1 MEGPMS
7 AEQPLQPRASTAR
20 ARGRT
25 RAPRA
30 EAGVTP
36 EHVLALS
43 KRLRELRGAEKK
55 ARLAKALNVAESTY
69 ASWEDG
75 VLAPRLDG
83 LLLLANHFG
92 VSLDYLL
99 GRGEATPQG
108 FSEGAVTWRLAWS
121 RPSAGRQRGAAI
133 WHRLVAGESRKAIA
147 DALGIQDVDVERS
160 VQDFVLGGSLLVEAV
175 APNEGLAT
183 AVRQRFTHAPE
194 PPYLRDVLVADLG
207 NVEWS
212 FVRYVLLGYLA
223 KRYFCQEVR
232 PGTAVGLCGGF
243 AVSRL
248 VHALERGECPEGIRV
263 SPIAVSPVFEK
274 AGVSANSVVSA
285 LAYRHWDNRETR
297 DHRNQWAVQ
306 ASELSFVFKDRVLD
320 DTSPPSRIIRR
331 MLTDAEQVDYVFMG
345 VGSPETGALTRKLY
359 DLQHD
364 YQWIAGINEDIPK
377 IKDGGQAVGDILYHL
392 VDAEGR
398 ALPHFE
404 RRNKQ
409 LVCSIGLD
417 GLKKLVEAGKRVV
430 VIAAGHEKAAVT
442 RAAIRGRYANVL
454 IVDDELARALLQ
466 TSAS

>member
-1 MEGPMS
+1 MRSWPPPCGSGSPT
-7 AEQPLQPRASTAR
+7 PP
-20 ARGRT
+20 GRRT
-25 RAPRA
+25 
-30 EAGVTP
+30 
-36 EHVLALS
+36 
-43 KRLRELRGAEKK
+43 
-55 ARLAKALNVAESTY
+55 
-69 ASWEDG
+69 
-75 VLAPRLDG
+75 
-83 LLLLANHFG
+83 
-92 VSLDYLL
+92 
-99 GRGEATPQG
+99 
-108 FSEGAVTWRLAWS
+108 
-121 RPSAGRQRGAAI
+121 
-133 WHRLVAGESRKAIA
+133 
-147 DALGIQDVDVERS
+147 
-160 VQDFVLGGSLLVEAV
+160 
-175 APNEGLAT
+175 
-183 AVRQRFTHAPE
+183 
-194 PPYLRDVLVADLG
+194 LRDVLVADLG

-285 LAYRHWDNRETR
+285 IAYRHWDNRETR

-306 ASELSFVFKDRVLD
+306 ASELSFVFKDRVLN

-345 VGSPETGALTRKLY
+345 VGSPENGALTRKLY

-364 YQWIAGINEDIPK
+364 YQSIAGINEDIPK

-392 VDAEGR
+392 VDAEGQ

-404 RRNKQ
+404 ERNKQ
-409 LVCSIGLD
+409 LVCSIGLE
-417 GLKKLVEAGKRVV
+417 GLQKLVEAAKRVV
-430 VIAAGHEKAAVT
+430 VIATGREKAAVT

-466 TSAS
+466 SPAWVRPLPAPKPCTSRCAVRTRRRVRTARDHHPGRCAPRAAQRELSVCSRWAVPACAGPAAPRAHPAQ